1 MSSFFSSWKTDLP
14 AGLVVFLIAVPLCLG
29 IALASD
35 APAFSGLIAGIA
47 GGIVVGSISGSSI
60 GVSGP
65 AAGLTSIVAA
75 SIEELGTFE
84 LFLAAVIIAGIF
96 QLILGLARAGTLSY
110 FFPNVVIKGM
120 LVAIGVI
127 IILKQFPHAVGYDKD
142 PEGDE
147 NFFQVDGENTFSEII
162 NGLNHV
168 TWSAVVITLV
178 SLAIL
183 FIWERKFIKNTFLK
197 YIPGALVVVLVGMLL
212 TSLFKGTGWELI
224 AEHRVDL
231 GVTGKS
237 FSQLFTF
244 PDFSQWANP
253 QLYVIALT
261 IAVVA
266 SLETLL
272 SVDAADKLDPKR
284 RITPGNR
291 ELFAQGAGNIVSGMI
306 GGLPVT
312 QVVVRT
318 SANVNSGGTT
328 KLSAI
333 FHGVLIAVSVFT
345 VAGLMN
351 YIPYAS
357 LAAILLMVGYKLAH
371 PKILKGIFKEGW
383 LQFIPFI
390 LTIII
395 TVRFDLLSGVGAGL
409 GLALFITL
417 IQRLTIKELQRKK
430 VLLIPQDNGDSKP
443 EYHLIIPDYAPFLK
457 KSSII
462 KQLKNIPENVI
473 LIIDMSQVKHLSADI
488 REILDEFKQ
497 SAIEK
502 NIIVTIKRPEANK
515 S

>member
-1 MSSFFSSWKTDLP
+1 MPSFFSSWKTDLP

-65 AAGLTSIVAA
+65 AAGLTAIVAS

-84 LFLAAVIIAGIF
+84 LFLSAVVIAGIL
-96 QLILGLARAGTLSY
+96 QLILGLVKAGTLSY

-127 IILKQFPHAVGYDKD
+127 IILKQLPHAVGYDKD

-147 NFFQVDGENTFSEII
+147 NFVQVDGENTFSEIL
-162 NGLNHV
+162 NGLNHI
-168 TWSAVVITLV
+168 TWSAVVITFV

-183 FIWERKFIKNTFLK
+183 LLWEQKFIKKTFLK
-197 YIPGALVVVLVGMLL
+197 FIPGALVVVLVGMGM
-212 TSLFKGTGWELI
+212 TVLFIGTGWELI

-244 PDFSQWANP
+244 PDFSQWDNP

-261 IAVVA
+261 LAVVA

-272 SVDAADKLDPKR
+272 SVDASDKLDPKR
-284 RITPGNR
+284 RVTPGNR
-291 ELFAQGAGNIVSGMI
+291 ELFAQGAGNIVSGLI

-345 VAGLMN
+345 IAGLMN

-371 PKILKGIFKEGW
+371 PKILKGVSKEGW
-383 LQFIPFI
+383 LQLIPF
-390 LTIII
+390 LTTIII
-395 TVRFDLLSGVGAGL
+395 TVRFDLLSGVGSGL
-409 GLALFITL
+409 GMSLFIAL
-417 IQRLTIKELQRKK
+417 IQRLTIRELQHKK
-430 VLLIPQDNGDSKP
+430 VVLVIQEKGSASG
-443 EYHLIIPDYAPFLK
+443 EQYHLIIPDYVSFLR
-457 KSSII
+457 KSSVI
-462 KQLKNIPENVI
+462 KQLKKIPENATVV
-473 LIIDMSQVKHLSADI
+473 IDMRHVKHLSSDI
-488 REILDEFKQ
+488 HEIVEEFKNA
-497 SAIEK
+497 SVNKTIK
-502 NIIVTIKRPEANK
+502 VTIIHPGEQ
-515 S
+515 

>member
-1 MSSFFSSWKTDLP
+1 MPSFFSTWKTDLP
-14 AGLVVFLIAVPLCLG
+14 AGVVVFLIAVPLCLG

-35 APAFSGLIAGIA
+35 APAFSGLIAGIT
-47 GGIVVGSISGSSI
+47 GGIIVGVISGSSI

-75 SIEELGTFE
+75 SISELGTFE
-84 LFLAAVIIAGIF
+84 LFLSALIIAGIF
-96 QLILGLARAGTLSY
+96 QLILGLVKAGTLSHY
-110 FFPNVVIKGM
+110 FPNVVIKGM
-120 LVAIGVI
+120 LVAIGII
-127 IILKQFPHAVGYDKD
+127 IILKQLPHAVGYDKD

-147 NFFQVDGENTFSEII
+147 NFIQVDGENTFSEIL

-168 TWSAVVITLV
+168 TWSAVVITLI

-183 FIWERKFIKNTFLK
+183 LIWEQKFIKKTFLK
-197 YIPGALVVVLVGMLL
+197 FIPGALVVVLVGMLL
-212 TSLFKGTGWELI
+212 TFVFKGTPWELI
-224 AEHRVDL
+224 EEHRVDL
-231 GVTGKS
+231 GVSGKS

-244 PDFSQWANP
+244 PDFSQWKNP
-253 QLYVIALT
+253 QLYIIALT
-261 IAVVA
+261 LAVVA

-291 ELFAQGAGNIVSGMI
+291 ELFAQGAGNIVSGLI

-345 VAGLMN
+345 IAGLMN

-371 PKILKGIFKEGW
+371 PKIIKGIFKEGW
-383 LQFIPFI
+383 LQFIPF
-390 LTIII
+390 LVTIVI
-395 TVRFDLLSGVGAGL
+395 TVRFDLLSGVGSGL
-409 GLALFITL
+409 VLSLFIAL
-417 IQRLTIKELQRKK
+417 IQRLTINELQRKK
-430 VLLIPQDNGDSKP
+430 VLLIPQKSENTRK
-443 EYHLIIPDYAPFLK
+443 EYLLTLPDYAPFLK
-457 KSSII
+457 KPTII
-462 KQLKNIPENVI
+462 RELKKIPENVA
-473 LIIDMSQVKHLSADI
+473 LTIDLSKVKHLSSDI
-488 REILDEFKQ
+488 REIIEEFKK
-497 SAIEK
+497 SSTDK
-502 NIIVTIKRPEANK
+502 NINVTIINPGDK
-515 S
+515 